1 LLLAGAV
8 VTYSALASALGLG
21 EITVHSALNQPL
33 RADIELVDAAGLE
46 AGELSVNLAT
56 ADEFRRAGVDRI
68 IFLNDLMF
76 TPILRGNRRLVRVTS
91 RKPVNEPFLNFLVQ
105 LNQANGRVLREY
117 TLLIDPA
124 GSPAIVPATDEPLA
138 SQPSSEAP
146 SVQPAVTPPP
156 ARKAPTEAL
165 AAPAMD
171 PLAEQLAASIVQNR
185 QLQASIDELN
195 AKFQAQDEQFAAEKK
210 QVAELQSRLAAV
222 QQVAAKPVEPEVAA
236 AAPVII
242 EEPGT
247 DRLLMCGLLML
258 VVLLVLAWLIRRRRQ
273 SFQAA
278 PEPSA
283 MREPVLSRS
292 AEPRPE
298 VLGKQVEIAAYGTQE
313 ASLRSPGFDPEKI
326 LEIHARHPRLNPVA
340 PAAVTLA
347 AAPGDEFQLNL
358 DDLSMAA
365 SRDLTGSF
373 ENPPSTALSSSEWL
387 LAQPE
392 IEWVIEPV
400 PQPQDSVLDKFAEP
414 GRLPGLE
421 PLHLA
426 PPTNR

>member
-1 LLLAGAV
+1 
-8 VTYSALASALGLG
+8 
-21 EITVHSALNQPL
+21 
-33 RADIELVDAAGLE
+33 
-46 AGELSVNLAT
+46 
-56 ADEFRRAGVDRI
+56 
-68 IFLNDLMF
+68 
-76 TPILRGNRRLVRVTS
+76 
-91 RKPVNEPFLNFLVQ
+91 
-105 LNQANGRVLREY
+105 
-117 TLLIDPA
+117 
-124 GSPAIVPATDEPLA
+124 
-138 SQPSSEAP
+138 
-146 SVQPAVTPPP
+146 
-156 ARKAPTEAL
+156 
-165 AAPAMD
+165 
-171 PLAEQLAASIVQNR
+171 
-185 QLQASIDELN
+185 
-195 AKFQAQDEQFAAEKK
+195 
-210 QVAELQSRLAAV
+210 
-222 QQVAAKPVEPEVAA
+222 
-236 AAPVII
+236 
-242 EEPGT
+242 
-247 DRLLMCGLLML
+247 
-258 VVLLVLAWLIRRRRQ
+258 LIRRRRQ